1 MRGHI
6 LKQLA
11 SLDSIY
17 RTISL
22 GTHSCMNTCATHRS
36 WVHFHSQVMLQV
48 IVRISFLLC
57 LIDKKQHTPEH
68 FKIINYNE
76 LSQCYPFPLQCM
88 YLPLHQ
94 DTAGKGGWTLSQ
106 QYLGLPSY
114 KEIHFLLP
122 KHLGHRPLR
131 PQAH

>member
-22 GTHSCMNTCATHRS
+22 GTCSCMNTCVTHRS
-36 WVHFHSQVMLQV
+36 WVHLHSQVMIQV
-48 IVRISFLLC
+48 IVRISALLH
-57 LIDKKQHTPEH
+57 LVDKKQHASEH
-68 FKIINYNE
+68 LKIIKPE

-88 YLPLHQ
+88 YLPFHQ
-94 DTAGKGGWTLSQ
+94 DTAGKGGWTLSL

-122 KHLGHRPLR
+122 NHLDHRPLR
-131 PQAH
+131 PQAP